1 MESALQQLEAA
12 VDAADEAARATIFY
26 RVRELQQKWETPS
39 HVIQRMCGAVN
50 KPQIWTRGDCLMFSL
65 GPPTSN
71 DQVGR

>member
-50 KPQIWTRGDCLMFSL
+50 KP
-65 GPPTSN
+65 
-71 DQVGR
+71 